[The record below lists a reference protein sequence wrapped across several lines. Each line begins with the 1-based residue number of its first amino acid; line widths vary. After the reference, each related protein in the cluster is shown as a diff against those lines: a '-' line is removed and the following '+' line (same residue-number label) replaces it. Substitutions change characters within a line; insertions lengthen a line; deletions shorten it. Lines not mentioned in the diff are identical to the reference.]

1 VTGAAAA
8 NAGSTSFRPALTLGS
23 CVEGWHMPASV
34 RDIILLT
41 VALVAIFLV
50 LLLDGASL

>member
-1 VTGAAAA
+1 
-8 NAGSTSFRPALTLGS
+8 
-23 CVEGWHMPASV
+23 MPASV